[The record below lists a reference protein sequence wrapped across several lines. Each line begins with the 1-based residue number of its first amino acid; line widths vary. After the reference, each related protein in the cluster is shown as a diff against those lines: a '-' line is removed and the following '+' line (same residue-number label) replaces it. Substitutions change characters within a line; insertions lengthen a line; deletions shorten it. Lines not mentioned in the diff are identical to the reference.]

1 MKQRAARLVLS
12 RVRAI
17 GLEFDTYPQVREYL
31 QEPTATLGMGDEDA
45 ARLVKAYHI
54 FGRAS

>member
-1 MKQRAARLVLS
+1 MLS

-17 GLEFDTYPQVREYL
+17 GLEFDTYPHVREDL
-31 QEPTATLGMGDEDA
+31 QGPTATLGMGDEDA

-54 FGRAS
+54 FGRASYQ